1 MMKLIAFALAATT
14 AIAVQADQAAADG
27 VIKYGVV
34 STFSG
39 SAAPWGAAQSA
50 SVSIA
55 IDDINNS
62 GGIKVGDE
70 TYMLQRIEYDHA
82 YDPTKAVTVARQAVQ
97 QDGVK
102 FLEVLGAGVIPAVQ
116 TVTEPANA
124 LLFGQG
130 GGFAW
135 IGKDKPNSFQPFYNI
150 GESAV
155 AIMEHISKNEPDAKR
170 VALIYPDDDLGE
182 ATAEVAIA
190 GGKELGLDVERF
202 FVGRDTTD
210 FYPLFASLM
219 QNPPD
224 YIDFGGMPGPQ
235 YSVIVRQGVESGYK
249 GKFMFSS
256 TLDTGSFVKLGA
268 ESLIVGGLVS
278 PAWISWNTDSGA
290 TWIER
295 MDKAVPGNRQM
306 WTGRSYDNL
315 MLLKAAIEEAGTIDT
330 VAVRDAL
337 ERVSASGVAGEVRYR
352 DHKML
357 APFPVAKIELD
368 GDGKIALKQV
378 YEKTF

>member
-1 MMKLIAFALAATT
+1 MMKLITLALASAT
-14 AIAVQADQAAADG
+14 AIAAQTDWASADG

-34 STFSG
+34 STYSG

-50 SVSIA
+50 SVLIA
-55 IDDINNS
+55 IEDINNA

-70 TYMLQRIEYDHA
+70 TYTLQRVEYDHA
-82 YDPTKAVTVARQAVQ
+82 YDPTKAVTVARQAVH
-97 QDGVK
+97 QDGVR
-102 FLEVLGAGVIPAVQ
+102 FLEVLGGGVIPAVQ
-116 TVTEPANA
+116 TVTEPAGA
-124 LLFGQG
+124 LMFGQG

-135 IGKDKPNSFQPFYNI
+135 IGEDKPNSFQPFYNI

-155 AIMEHISKNEPDAKR
+155 AIMEYISKNDPDAKR
-170 VALIYPDDDLGE
+170 IVLIYPDDDLGE
-182 ATAEVAIA
+182 ATAEIAIA
-190 GGKELGLDVERF
+190 GGTELGLEVERF

-235 YSVIVRQGVESGYK
+235 YSVIVRQGVESGYQ

-256 TLDTGSFVKLGA
+256 TLDTNAFVQLGA

-278 PAWISWNTDSGA
+278 PAWTTWGTDRGMS
-290 TWIER
+290 WIER
-295 MDKAVPGNRQM
+295 MDQAVPGNRQM

-330 VAVRDAL
+330 VEVREAL
-337 ERVSASGVAGEVRYR
+337 ERVSASGVSGEVRYR

-357 APFPVAKIELD
+357 APFPVGEIGLD
-368 GDGKIALKQV
+368 GDGKIVLNQV